1 MEPKADGGPWVP
13 PLPRVRAAVP
23 RRHRFR
29 TLSRQADRFH
39 WTVIRPCLRSLSMS
53 VLNVEPVAAED
64 AAVVETDI
72 LIIGAGP
79 SGLYGAYC
87 AGFRGLRVA
96 VMDVLPQRGGQ
107 ISAMYPEKPIF
118 DIAGFAS
125 VRGRDLVDNLV
136 AQAETHGTRYLLG
149 HRATELSYDD
159 GRPVVRSDRGT
170 TVRAGAVVITGG
182 VGTFTPRP
190 LPAGEDFLGRGQVY
204 FVPDPTAHAGHDV
217 VVVGGGDSA
226 FDWAALLAPMAR
238 SVRLVHRTA
247 RFRAHRASVEKVRAL
262 GIEILTDSEV
272 SGLYGGALLEEVEIR
287 HRVTKDTTRLPAQTV
302 VAALGFIADLGPLR
316 DWGLTLEARRIA
328 VDTHMATNLPRV
340 FAAGDITDYPGKV
353 RLISVGF
360 GEAATAV
367 NNAATVIDPEAAL
380 FPGHSTEKEN

>member
-1 MEPKADGGPWVP
+1 
-13 PLPRVRAAVP
+13 
-23 RRHRFR
+23 
-29 TLSRQADRFH
+29 
-39 WTVIRPCLRSLSMS
+39 MS
-53 VLNVEPVAAED
+53 VLTDEPVAAD
-64 AAVVETDI
+64 ASALIETDI

-87 AGFRGLRVA
+87 AGFRGLSVA
-96 VMDVLPQRGGQ
+96 VMDVLPQLGGQ

-118 DIAGFAS
+118 DIAGFTS

-136 AQAETHGTRYLLG
+136 AQAEEHGTRYLLG
-149 HRATELSYDD
+149 HRAVELSYDAE
-159 GRPVVRSDRGT
+159 GLPVVRSDQGQ

-204 FVPDPTAHAGHDV
+204 FVPDPAAHAGHDV

-226 FDWAALLAPMAR
+226 FDWAALLAPLAR

-247 RFRAHRASVEKVRAL
+247 RFRAHRASVEKVQAL
-262 GIEILTDSEV
+262 GIELITDCEV
-272 SGLYGGALLEEVEIR
+272 SGLTGAARLEEVEIR
-287 HRVTKDTTRLPAQTV
+287 HRVTKDARRLPAQTV
-302 VAALGFIADLGPLR
+302 VAALGFVADLGPLR
-316 DWGLTLEARRIA
+316 QWGLTLQARRIA
-328 VDTHMATNLPRV
+328 VDSRMATNLPRV
-340 FAAGDITDYPGKV
+340 FAAGDITAYPGKV

>member
-1 MEPKADGGPWVP
+1 
-13 PLPRVRAAVP
+13 
-23 RRHRFR
+23 
-29 TLSRQADRFH
+29 
-39 WTVIRPCLRSLSMS
+39 MS
-53 VLNVEPVAAED
+53 VPTDEPVTTDESP
-64 AAVVETDI
+64 VVETDI

-79 SGLYGAYC
+79 SGLYGAYY

-96 VMDVLPQRGGQ
+96 VMDVLPQLGGQ

-118 DIAGFAS
+118 DIAGFPS

-136 AQAETHGTRYLLG
+136 AQAEPYGVRYLLG
-149 HRATELSYDD
+149 ERAVELSHEPD
-159 GRPVVRSDRGT
+159 GRPVVRGDRGT

-190 LPAGEDFLGRGQVY
+190 LPAGEDYLGRGQVY
-204 FVPDPTAHAGHDV
+204 FVPDPADHTGHDV

-226 FDWAALLAPMAR
+226 FDWAATLAPIAR

-247 RFRAHRASVEKVRAL
+247 RFRAHQATVRKVRAL
-262 GIEILTDSEV
+262 GVEIITDSEV
-272 SGLYGGALLEEVEIR
+272 SALHGTSRVEQVEVR
-287 HRVTKDTTRLPAQTV
+287 HRTTKATRLLPAHSV
-302 VAALGFIADLGPLR
+302 VAALGFVADLGPLQN
-316 DWGLTLEARRIA
+316 WGLGLRARRIA
-328 VDTHMATNLPRV
+328 VDTRMATNLPRV

-353 RLISVGF
+353 RLIAVGF

-380 FPGHSTEKEN
+380 FPGHSTDKEN

>member
-1 MEPKADGGPWVP
+1 
-13 PLPRVRAAVP
+13 
-23 RRHRFR
+23 
-29 TLSRQADRFH
+29 
-39 WTVIRPCLRSLSMS
+39 MS
-53 VLNVEPVAAED
+53 VLTDVPTSTD
-64 AAVVETDI
+64 DPSRTIETDI

-79 SGLYGAYC
+79 AGLYGAYY

-118 DIAGFAS
+118 DIAGFPA
-125 VRGRDLVDNLV
+125 VRGRDLVANLV
-136 AQAETHGTRYLLG
+136 AQAEPYGPRYLLG
-149 HRATELSYDD
+149 HRAAELSHDPD
-159 GRPVVRSDRGT
+159 GSPVVRSDQGA

-190 LPAGEDFLGRGQVY
+190 LPAGEDYLGRGQVY
-204 FVPDPTAHAGHDV
+204 FVPDPADHTDHDV

-226 FDWAALLAPMAR
+226 FDWAATLAPVAR
-238 SVRLVHRTA
+238 SVRLVHRTD
-247 RFRAHRASVEKVRAL
+247 RFRAHRASVEKVRTL
-262 GIEILTDSEV
+262 GIEIITDTEV
-272 SGLYGGALLEEVEIR
+272 SALHGTATVEQVELR
-287 HRVTKDTTRLPAQTV
+287 HRTTKATRLLPAHTV
-302 VAALGFIADLGPLR
+302 VAALGFIADLGPLQH
-316 DWGLTLEARRIA
+316 WGLALNARKIA

-360 GEAATAV
+360 GEVATAV

-380 FPGHSTEKEN
+380 FPGHSTEKEH

>member
-1 MEPKADGGPWVP
+1 
-13 PLPRVRAAVP
+13 
-23 RRHRFR
+23 
-29 TLSRQADRFH
+29 
-39 WTVIRPCLRSLSMS
+39 MS
-53 VLNVEPVAAED
+53 VLNDEPVAAED
-64 AAVVETDI
+64 TAVVETDI

-125 VRGRDLVDNLV
+125 VRGRDLVDSLV
-136 AQAETHGTRYLLG
+136 AQAEAYGTRYLLG
-149 HRATELSYDD
+149 HRAVALDHD
-159 GRPVVRSDRGT
+159 GDGLPVVRSDRGT
-170 TVRAGAVVITGG
+170 AVRAGAVVITGG

-226 FDWAALLAPMAR
+226 FDWAALLAPVAR

-262 GIEILTDSEV
+262 GIDMLTDSEV
-272 SGLYGGALLEEVEIR
+272 SGLYGAAHLEEVEIR
-287 HRVTKDTTRLPAQTV
+287 HRITKDTTRLPAQTV
-302 VAALGFIADLGPLR
+302 VAALGFLADLGPLR
-316 DWGLTLEARRIA
+316 EWGLTLRARRIA
-328 VDTHMATNLPRV
+328 VDTRMATNLPRV

>member
-1 MEPKADGGPWVP
+1 MI
-13 PLPRVRAAVP
+13 AA
-23 RRHRFR
+23 
-29 TLSRQADRFH
+29 
-39 WTVIRPCLRSLSMS
+39 CLRSSTMS
-53 VLNVEPVAAED
+53 VLNDEPVAAED
-64 AAVVETDI
+64 TAVVETDI

-118 DIAGFAS
+118 DIAGFAL
-125 VRGRDLVDNLV
+125 VRGRDLVDSLV
-136 AQAETHGTRYLLG
+136 AQAEAHGARYLLG
-149 HRATELSYDD
+149 HRAVALDYDGD
-159 GRPVVRSDRGT
+159 GLPVVRSDRGT
-170 TVRAGAVVITGG
+170 AVRAGAVVITGG

-204 FVPDPTAHAGHDV
+204 FVPDPAAHAGHDV

-226 FDWAALLAPMAR
+226 FDWAALLAPVAR

-262 GIEILTDSEV
+262 GIDLLTDSEV
-272 SGLYGGALLEEVEIR
+272 SGLYGAAHLEEVEIR
-287 HRVTKDTTRLPAQTV
+287 HRTTKDTTRLPAQTV

-316 DWGLTLEARRIA
+316 EWGLTLQARRIA
-328 VDTHMATNLPRV
+328 VDTRMATNLPRV

>member
-1 MEPKADGGPWVP
+1 
-13 PLPRVRAAVP
+13 
-23 RRHRFR
+23 
-29 TLSRQADRFH
+29 
-39 WTVIRPCLRSLSMS
+39 MS
-53 VLNVEPVAAED
+53 VLTDESVAAD
-64 AAVVETDI
+64 ALAVIETDI

-87 AGFRGLRVA
+87 AGFRGLSVV

-125 VRGRDLVDNLV
+125 VRGRDLVDNLI
-136 AQAETHGTRYLLG
+136 AQAQEHGTRYLLG
-149 HRATELSYDD
+149 HRAVKLSYDAE
-159 GRPVVRSDRGT
+159 GLPVVRSDQGQ

-182 VGTFTPRP
+182 VGTFTPRS

-204 FVPDPTAHAGHDV
+204 FVPDPAEHTGHDV

-226 FDWAALLAPMAR
+226 FDWAALLAPLAR

-247 RFRAHRASVEKVRAL
+247 RFRAHRASVEKVQAL
-262 GIEILTDSEV
+262 GIEIITDCEV
-272 SGLYGGALLEEVEIR
+272 SDLYGAARLEEVEIR
-287 HRVTKDTTRLPAQTV
+287 HRVTKDVRRLPAQTV
-302 VAALGFIADLGPLR
+302 VAALGFVADLGPLQQ
-316 DWGLTLEARRIA
+316 WGLTLQARRIA
-328 VDTHMATNLPRV
+328 VDSRMATNLPRV